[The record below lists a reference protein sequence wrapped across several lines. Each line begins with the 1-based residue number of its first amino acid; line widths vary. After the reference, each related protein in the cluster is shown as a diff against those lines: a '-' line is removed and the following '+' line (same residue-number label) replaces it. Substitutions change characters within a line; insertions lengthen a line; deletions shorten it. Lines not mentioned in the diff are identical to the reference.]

1 MPVGPSPRPASPPSP
16 NNINGRELKVL
27 KRLAA
32 PAALGLAGALALAGV
47 AHADHNLP
55 TVTVSAPDD
64 CGTTTISAAWSTDT
78 HKVATAALVVQT
90 DTEHYVAPI
99 GESITVGPFDTATAT
114 IRYRVWGGGE
124 RNYDSPALTQAGLDE
139 LIAWLEEDDTRLPT
153 DADAPGVAWH
163 VVEVEGCEP
172 EPTDEPTT
180 EPTDEPGDE
189 LNCDDFDTQE
199 EAQAVLD
206 ADPSD
211 PNRLDADGDGV
222 ACEDLP
228 SGGQAGGDGD
238 KPGLPAT
245 SGLTALPILLGSA
258 GVLVV
263 GGTLLLV
270 AARRRRVM
278 PLD

>member
-1 MPVGPSPRPASPPSP
+1 GEPV
-16 NNINGRELKVL
+16 
-27 KRLAA
+27 
-32 PAALGLAGALALAGV
+32 
-47 AHADHNLP
+47 
-55 TVTVSAPDD
+55 
-64 CGTTTISAAWSTDT
+64 
-78 HKVATAALVVQT
+78 
-90 DTEHYVAPI
+90 
-99 GESITVGPFDTATAT
+99 TVGPFDKASVTVKW
-114 IRYRVWGGGE
+114 RVWGGGE

-153 DADAPGVAWH
+153 DVDAPGVAWH

-228 SGGQAGGDGD
+228 SGGQAGGDDD
-238 KPGLPAT
+238 KPGLPAS
-245 SGLTALPILLGSA
+245 SGQHTQSIQLQSNGVFGAAVRPGSPA
-258 GVLVV
+258 SPPPCLI
-263 GGTLLLV
+263 
-270 AARRRRVM
+270 
-278 PLD
+278 